1 VTEPEK
7 RVGTGIY
14 TIGHSNQTLDSF
26 LSVLADYKITAVA
39 DVRSYPYSKANP
51 QFNREKLTS
60 ALEARKIAYVFLGS
74 ELGARSDDQ
83 GCYLNGKV
91 QYDWLARTELFQEG
105 LRRVQRGMEKYR
117 VTLMC
122 AEGEPLACHRAILVS
137 RYLRQLDISVQHIL
151 KGGRVEDHDV
161 TMIRLL
167 QILGIKENLLL
178 RNKTDLFSEGYR
190 IQGEKIAYEVPNA
203 EARNR
208 ELSSV
213 PKGQ

>member
-1 VTEPEK
+1 VTELEK

-51 QFNREKLTS
+51 QFNRETLTS

-105 LRRVQRGMEKYR
+105 LRRVQRGMAKYR
-117 VTLMC
+117 VALMC
-122 AEGEPLACHRAILVS
+122 AEGEPLACHRTILVS
-137 RYLRQLDISVQHIL
+137 RYLRQLDIPVQHVL
-151 KGGRVEDHDV
+151 RDGRVEDHDV

-167 QILGIKENLLL
+167 QILGIEENLLL

-190 IQGEKIAYEVPNA
+190 IQGERIAYEVPNA
-203 EARNR
+203 EVRNR